1 MKHALML
8 ASLALKNLTRHKRRT
23 IITATA
29 LAMGLGMFILFDS
42 LLTGLEN
49 DGVRTMIWYD
59 TAGLQVQNAAYW
71 EDKDLMP
78 LDAYIANPEAIIA
91 RLSDNGYDA
100 TPRAV
105 FSGEMIVNKDPWPES
120 GSVRARFFAID
131 PARDT
136 RVFKLQECVQEGH
149 WLSPGEE
156 GIVIG
161 AQMAKDLGAEI
172 GFPVTIVTRTRD
184 GAYQTMDF
192 TVTGIINT
200 PNAAVNRLNIF
211 MDLSVADDYLEL
223 AGTVNQVAIAFDEE
237 RDAVR
242 EASVI
247 SKILET
253 VEPNLTVLP
262 WKITG
267 EDFLAFVQSR
277 QGLSKILLLLVFII
291 AAVGVSNTMLL
302 TILERRREIGMLRAQ
317 GMQDSEVMI
326 CLLMEAGM
334 IGLIGGILGLLI
346 SLPYNIHL
354 IDSGLDV
361 SSLMNSVGAD
371 LPFTGRLRGAW
382 HPQTMIFSVL
392 IGIVLSV
399 AVSIFPVRRST
410 KMQITDCLRQN

>member
-8 ASLALKNLTRHKRRT
+8 VTLALKNLTRHKRRT

-29 LAMGLGMFILFDS
+29 LAMGLGMFVLFDS
-42 LLTGLEN
+42 LLTGMEN

-59 TAGLQVQNAAYW
+59 TAGMQVQNAAYW
-71 EDKDLMP
+71 GDKDLMP
-78 LDAYIANPEAIIA
+78 LDAYIAKPEAVIA
-91 RLSDNGYDA
+91 RLKENGYAA

-120 GSVRARFFAID
+120 GSVRARFYAID
-131 PARDT
+131 PDRDAS
-136 RVFKLQECVQEGH
+136 VFKLAECLQKGH
-149 WLSPGEE
+149 WLTPGEE

-161 AQMAKDLGAEI
+161 EQMAKDLGAEI

-192 TVTGIINT
+192 SVIGIINT
-200 PNAAVNRLNIF
+200 PNAAVNRLNVF
-211 MDLSVADDYLEL
+211 MDLGVANDYLEL
-223 AGTVNQVAIAFDEE
+223 AGTVNQVAIAFSEE
-237 RDAVR
+237 RDAADEARKISR
-242 EASVI
+242 E
-247 SKILET
+247 LGT

-262 WKITG
+262 WKVTG

-317 GMQDSEVMI
+317 GMQDREVMI
-326 CLLMEAGM
+326 CLLMEAGL

-346 SLPYNIHL
+346 SLPFNINL
-354 IDSGLDV
+354 INTGLNVSG
-361 SSLMNSVGAD
+361 LMNSVGAD

-382 HPQTMIFSVL
+382 HSQTMVFSIL
-392 IGIVLSV
+392 MGIALSV
-399 AVSIFPVRRST
+399 AVSIFPIRRST
-410 KMQITDCLRQN
+410 EMQITDCLRQN